1 MKLLLLG
8 PAGTFSHQAA
18 LQLFP
23 DAEITFASNFDDLF
37 ETLVVDSRSRTAAT
51 KGRSAGE
58 GSKNV
63 YQNNHLL
70 GFAPIE
76 NSLHGSVDEI
86 LDLLRETDIKLWR
99 TYDVAI
105 HHAFGCKDVSKITK
119 VLSHPQALKQ
129 CRLWLKANY
138 PKLEHV
144 AVTSTAA
151 AIQTALVHTSSA
163 AIGVAKT
170 MKDAGLPIVAEAI
183 EGQDNTT
190 RFGIVSAVDPFPD
203 FKRTQMSI
211 VLHPRGDYPG
221 LLHKLLTSF
230 KVYDVNLTRIENRP
244 VGSKIGDYY
253 FFLDFFGASADVRT
267 QKVLTELQELAEV
280 KVLGE
285 W

>member
-8 PAGTFSHQAA
+8 PAGTFSHEAA
-18 LQLFP
+18 LSLFP
-23 DAEITFASNFDDLF
+23 DADIAFATNFDDLF
-37 ETLVVDSRSRTAAT
+37 DTLAQS
-51 KGRSAGE
+51 
-58 GSKNV
+58 SKK
-63 YQNNHLL
+63 NNQKDQLL
-70 GFAPIE
+70 GFVPIE

-86 LDLLRETDIKLWR
+86 LDLLRETNIKLWR
-99 TYDVAI
+99 TYDAAI

-170 MKDAGLPIVAEAI
+170 MKDAGLPIIAEAI

-190 RFGIVSAVDPFPD
+190 RFAIVATADPFLD
-203 FKRTQMSI
+203 FKRSQMSI
-211 VLHPRGDYPG
+211 VVHPHEDYPG
-221 LLHKLLTSF
+221 LLHKLLTPF
-230 KVYDVNLTRIENRP
+230 KLYDVNLSRIENRP

-253 FFLDFFGASADVRT
+253 FFLDFFGTSADIRT
-267 QKVLTELQELAEV
+267 QKVLKELEELAEV
-280 KVLGE
+280 KILGE